1 MVFENRLIK
10 EKSPYLLQHAHNPV
24 DWYPWGDEAFEAA
37 KKLDKPIFLS
47 IGYATCHWCH
57 VMSRESFANS
67 EIATLM
73 NETFINVKVDREELP
88 EIDSLYMEFAQ
99 ALMAS
104 GSGWPLNLILTPELK
119 PFYATTYM
127 PPTTRQE
134 LMGIKELVS
143 HIKQLWKSAERELL
157 LDQAEKLVD
166 LFARSVQTRGEE
178 LPNEEHLD
186 AAVEQL
192 YEAVDPVYGGIKG
205 APKFPLGYQILF
217 FLEHAR
223 REHDSRSLFFA
234 ELTLSMM
241 HRGGIY
247 DQVGGG
253 FSRYSVDEK
262 WIIPHFEKMLYDNAL
277 MALAFLDAWKLT
289 KKPLYRQVC
298 EEILDYL
305 LRDMQHQGG
314 GFYSAEDAETDGEE
328 GAYYTWHAQE
338 IQKLLPPADLDLF
351 CEYFDVTPSGNFG
364 GKNVL
369 YHTMTIQEFAEL
381 RGLDPLMIQTRL
393 DSCLNLLFDAR
404 KGRKRPFKDDKI
416 LVTWNAMAIDVFIK
430 AGRAFQNEAYL
441 KSGLAAASFIRQN
454 LWKGGKLKRRFRE
467 GQTDYEGGLDDYAY
481 LIRALITLSEAD
493 LGNVWLQWALELADF
508 LEKEFKADEGA
519 FYQTGPEYSILL
531 RRPELFD
538 SAQPSGNAIHAEN
551 LIRLSQLTQ
560 NRELR
565 IQAEDILKVAT
576 SYIETYP
583 QGACY
588 HLIALQHYLDK
599 EALTIVVA
607 LDEKESLK
615 EEILEVLSTEFI
627 PHHVVFW
634 KRHSDKEFEENIP
647 LEGKTT
653 VYLCKHG
660 KCEAPITS
668 TDALQR
674 RFT

>member
-1 MVFENRLIK
+1 MAFENRLIK

-24 DWYPWGDEAFEAA
+24 DWYPWNNEAFEAA

-57 VMSRESFANS
+57 VMGRESFENP

-73 NETFINVKVDREELP
+73 NQTFINVKVDREELP

-134 LMGIKELVS
+134 MMGVKELTQ
-143 HIKQLWKSAERELL
+143 HIDKLWKSGERELL

-178 LPNEEHLD
+178 LPGEGHLD
-186 AAVEQL
+186 SAMELL
-192 YEAVDPVYGGIKG
+192 YEAIDPVYGGMKG
-205 APKFPLGYQILF
+205 APKFPLGYQIPF

-223 REHDSRSLFFA
+223 REQDSRSLFFA

-262 WIIPHFEKMLYDNAL
+262 WAVPHFEKMLYDNAL

-289 KKPLYRQVC
+289 KKPLYRKVC
-298 EEILDYL
+298 EEILEYL
-305 LRDMQHQGG
+305 LRDMQHPDG

-328 GAYYTWHAQE
+328 GAFYSWRAEE
-338 IQKLLPPADLDLF
+338 IEQLVPPEDFDLF
-351 CEYFDVTPSGNFG
+351 CEYFDVSQEGNFG

-369 YHTMTIQEFAEL
+369 HRTMTIEEFSQL
-381 RGLDPLMIQTRL
+381 RGLDPAVIEARL
-393 DSCLNLLFDAR
+393 AVCLNRLFEKR
-404 KGRKRPFKDDKI
+404 QERKRPFKDDKI
-416 LVTWNAMAIDVFIK
+416 LVTWNAMAIDAFIK
-430 AGRAFQNEAYL
+430 AGRAFKNETYL
-441 KSGLAAASFIRQN
+441 ESGLSAANFLRQN
-454 LWKGGKLKRRFRE
+454 LWKEGKLKRRFRE

-493 LGNVWLQWALELADF
+493 LGSVWLDWALELSDF

-519 FYQTGPEYSILL
+519 FYQTGPDHSILL

-538 SAQPSGNAIHAEN
+538 GAQPSGNAIHAEN
-551 LIRLSQLTQ
+551 LIRLSQLTH
-560 NRELR
+560 NRELT

-576 SYIETYP
+576 NYIETYP

-607 LDEKESLK
+607 LDEAKTLK
-615 EEILEVLSTEFI
+615 EEILDLLSSEFI

-634 KRHSDKEFEENIP
+634 KRPNDTRFEENVP

-660 KCEAPITS
+660 KCEPPLTS
-668 TDALQR
+668 VEALR
-674 RFT
+674 HRLV

>member
-24 DWYPWGDEAFEAA
+24 DWYPWAEEAFEAA

-57 VMSRESFANS
+57 VMSRESFENP
-67 EIATLM
+67 EIASLM

-99 ALMAS
+99 ALMAT

-119 PFYATTYM
+119 PFYAITYM

-134 LMGIKELVS
+134 MMGVKELAT
-143 HIKQLWKSAERELL
+143 HINKLWKSNERELL

-178 LPNEEHLD
+178 LPSEGHLD
-186 AAVEQL
+186 SAIELL
-192 YEAVDPVYGGIKG
+192 YEAIDPVYGGMKG
-205 APKFPLGYQILF
+205 APKFPLGYQIPF
-217 FLEHAR
+217 FLQHAR
-223 REHDSRSLFFA
+223 REQDSRSLFFA

-262 WIIPHFEKMLYDNAL
+262 WAIPHFEKMLYDNAL
-277 MALAFLDAWKLT
+277 MAIAYLEAWKLT
-289 KKPLYRQVC
+289 KKPRYRQVC
-298 EEILDYL
+298 EEILEYL
-305 LRDMQHQGG
+305 LRDMQHPGG
-314 GFYSAEDAETDGEE
+314 GFYSAEDADTDGEE
-328 GAYYTWHAQE
+328 GAYYSWHAQE
-338 IQKLLPPADLDLF
+338 IKRLLPPDDCDLF
-351 CEYFDVTPSGNFG
+351 CEYFDVSQGGNFG

-369 YHTMTIQEFAEL
+369 HRTMTIEEFSEL
-381 RGLDPLMIQTRL
+381 RGLDPLVIETRL
-393 DSCLNLLFDAR
+393 DACLNLLFEAR
-404 KGRKRPFKDDKI
+404 KERKRPFKDDKI

-430 AGRAFQNEAYL
+430 AGRAFQNETYL
-441 KSGLAAASFIRQN
+441 KSGLAAATFIRQN
-454 LWKGGKLKRRFRE
+454 LWKEGKLKRRFRE

-493 LGNVWLQWALELADF
+493 LGSSWLDWALELSDF
-508 LEKEFKADEGA
+508 LEKEFKANEGA
-519 FYQTGPEYSILL
+519 FYQTGPEHSILL

-538 SAQPSGNAIHAEN
+538 GAQPSGNSIHAEN

-560 NRELR
+560 NREFK

-599 EALTIVVA
+599 QALTIVIA

-615 EEILEVLSTEFI
+615 EEILEVLSTEFN

-634 KRHSDKEFEENIP
+634 KRQNDKRFEENVP

-653 VYLCKHG
+653 IYVCKQG
-660 KCEAPITS
+660 KCESPITS
-668 TDALQR
+668 IEALR
-674 RFT
+674 HRFT

>member
-24 DWYPWGDEAFEAA
+24 DWYPWGEEAFEAA

-47 IGYATCHWCH
+47 IGYTTCHWCH
-57 VMSRESFANS
+57 VMSRESFENS

-104 GSGWPLNLILTPELK
+104 GSGWPLNLILTADLK

-134 LMGIKELVS
+134 MMGVKELTS
-143 HIKQLWKSAERELL
+143 HIKQLWKSGERELL

-178 LPNEEHLD
+178 LPSEGHLD
-186 AAVEQL
+186 TAMALL
-192 YEAVDPVYGGIKG
+192 YEAIDPVYGGMKG
-205 APKFPLGYQILF
+205 APKFPLEYQVPF

-223 REHDSRSLFFA
+223 REQDSRSLFFA

-241 HRGGIY
+241 HRGGIF

-338 IQKLLPPADLDLF
+338 IQQLLSPDDLDLF
-351 CEYFDVTPSGNFG
+351 CEYFDVTPKGNFG

-369 YHTMTIQEFAEL
+369 HRTMSIEEFSEL
-381 RGLDPLMIQTRL
+381 RGLDPLVIQTRL
-393 DSCLNLLFDAR
+393 DTCLSLLFEAR
-404 KGRKRPFKDDKI
+404 NDRKRPFKDDKI
-416 LVTWNAMAIDVFIK
+416 LVTWNAMAIDAFIK
-430 AGRAFQNEAYL
+430 AGRAFQNETYL
-441 KSGLAAASFIRQN
+441 KSGLAAANFIRQN
-454 LWKGGKLKRRFRE
+454 LWKDGRLKRHFRE

-481 LIRALITLSEAD
+481 LIRALVTLAEAD
-493 LGNVWLQWALELADF
+493 LGNVWLDWALEMSDF
-508 LEKEFKADEGA
+508 LEKEFKAEEGA
-519 FYQTGPEYSILL
+519 FYQTGPDHSILL

-538 SAQPSGNAIHAEN
+538 GAQPSGNAIHAEN
-551 LIRLSQLTQ
+551 LIRLSQLSQ

-607 LDEKESLK
+607 LDEKENLK
-615 EEILEVLSTEFI
+615 EEILEVLSSEFI

-634 KRHSDKEFEENIP
+634 KRHSDQRFEENVP
-647 LEGKTT
+647 TEGKTT
-653 VYLCKHG
+653 IYLCKQG

-668 TDALQR
+668 IDALR
-674 RFT
+674 HRFT